1 MKNRKDNYEQIAE
14 KLSCE
19 LLNKLNKDINSIN
32 THEAY
37 EVVDMIKDLE
47 ESMYKYDISEAMN
60 QHEYKMTSDTYKSY
74 SPKELRD
81 MDKAMGRMYY
91 TETHNTPSPVN
102 SFTEKMGAY
111 HKFKA
116 QHPDDEQGN
125 LNAVNEMANGLL
137 KDIKEVIRDMSHS
150 EKTMLRTKMQNMI
163 AEIN

>member
-1 MKNRKDNYEQIAE
+1 MKSRKDNYEQIAE

-74 SPKELRD
+74 SPKLYVVLFRSD
-81 MDKAMGRMYY
+81 TQCRGLNSLAKM
-91 TETHNTPSPVN
+91 VN
-102 SFTEKMGAY
+102 KVLS
-111 HKFKA
+111 
-116 QHPDDEQGN
+116 
-125 LNAVNEMANGLL
+125 LL
-137 KDIKEVIRDMSHS
+137 
-150 EKTMLRTKMQNMI
+150 
-163 AEIN
+163 